1 MSNVPNVSRSAKP
14 TTGAHISLTDNFVWH
29 TARKTEAEHDDERLL
44 ADLERIMREVNN
56 VRIYALFRS
65 VYRQMESGLISPQE
79 AIDALTHSTTCTVGP
94 LKTGD
99 LCHVTGLR
107 MK

>member
-1 MSNVPNVSRSAKP
+1 MSNVSHSAKP
-14 TTGAHISLTDNFVWH
+14 ITGAHIILADNFVWH
-29 TARKTEAEHDDERLL
+29 TARKIEAEHDDERLL

-56 VRIYALFRS
+56 VRICALFRS

-79 AIDALTHSTTCTVGP
+79 AIDVLTHSATCTVGP